1 MKVFISGA
9 SGLIGSGLCAVL
21 GASGHT
27 VCRLV
32 RRREAAVGGNVY
44 WNPANQELDPAPLAD
59 ADAVVNLA
67 GESIAGGRWTA
78 KRKEAIRNSRVQGT
92 RTIAAALARPNGLPK
107 TLVNASAIGI
117 YGSRGDELLD
127 EESTPGSGDF
137 LSGVCRDWEAAT
149 QPAAA
154 AGCRVVM
161 TRFGV
166 VLSGDG
172 GALAKMLLPFKLGV
186 GGKIGSGRQ
195 YMSWVGLDDV
205 IDALVACVTN
215 PALSG
220 PVNVVAPHPVTN
232 HEFTKTLGRVL
243 HRPTILPMPAFAA
256 RLALGQMAD
265 ELLLSSQ
272 RVKPKR
278 LEQAGYQFKYP
289 TLEAALVRA
298 VRPWAHGVG

>member
-1 MKVFISGA
+1 MKIYVSGA
-9 SGLIGSGLCAVL
+9 SGLIGSGLCVAL
-21 GASGHT
+21 GATGHT

-32 RRREAAVGGNVY
+32 RKREAAVGGNVY
-44 WNPANQELDPAPLAD
+44 WNPAEQQLDPAALAD

-78 KRKEAIRNSRVQGT
+78 KQKDAIRTSRLKGT
-92 RTIAAALARPNGLPK
+92 RTIAAALAQPDGRPK

-117 YGSRGDELLD
+117 YGNRGDELLD
-127 EESTPGSGDF
+127 EDSPAGSGDF

-149 QPAAA
+149 QPAAS

-172 GALAKMLLPFKLGV
+172 GALAKMLLPFKLGL

-195 YMSWVGLDDV
+195 YMSWVGLDDA
-205 IDALVACVTN
+205 IDVLIECVTN

-220 PVNVVAPHPVTN
+220 PVNVVAPHAVTN

-243 HRPTILPMPAFAA
+243 QRPTIFPLPAFAA
-256 RLALGQMAD
+256 RLALGEMAD

-272 RVKPKR
+272 RVRPKR
-278 LEQAGYQFKYP
+278 LEQAGYNFKYP
-289 TLEAALVRA
+289 TLEGALLRA
-298 VRPWAHGVG
+298 LRPWAHGVG